1 MPEGAAEGILRGM
14 YSLKSHP
21 RSSVQLLGSGP
32 ILREVMAAAELL
44 EKDWKIDAGVW
55 SVTSFTELRRDGM
68 RAERERRFG
77 RKAESWV
84 EKCLK
89 DAKGPVIAASDY
101 VSALPDL
108 IRPFISKPFTSLGT
122 DGFGRSDTRAA
133 LRAFFEVDAKNIA
146 VAALA
151 ALDPKLALD
160 AVRRYGLDPVLGP
173 PWER

>member
-1 MPEGAAEGILRGM
+1 
-14 YSLKSHP
+14 
-21 RSSVQLLGSGP
+21 
-32 ILREVMAAAELL
+32 
-44 EKDWKIDAGVW
+44 VW

-89 DAKGPVIAASDY
+89 SAKGPVVAASDY
-101 VSALPDL
+101 VRAVPDL
-108 IRPFISKPFTSLGT
+108 IRPFISQPLTSLGT

-133 LRAFFEVDAKNIA
+133 LRAFFEVDAKSIA

-151 ALDPKLALD
+151 ALDAKLAVD
-160 AVRRYGLDPVLGP
+160 ALRRYGIDPVSRP

>member
-1 MPEGAAEGILRGM
+1 M
-14 YSLKSHP
+14 YRLKP
-21 RSSVQLLGSGP
+21 GEEVQLLGSGP
-32 ILREVMAAAELL
+32 ILREVIAAAELL
-44 EKDWKIDAGVW
+44 RNDWNVAAGVW

-77 RKAESWV
+77 GKAQAWV
-84 EKCLK
+84 EKCLEG
-89 DAKGPVIAASDY
+89 APGPVVAASDY
-101 VSALPDL
+101 VRAVPDL
-108 IRPFISKPFTSLGT
+108 IRPYVSSTFVSLGT

-151 ALDPKLALD
+151 ALDPKLAAD
-160 AVRRYGLDPVLGP
+160 AVRRYGLDPVARP